1 MKLAGLILLMAGLVI
16 ASDSFVG
23 TWRANPAKTKGPD
36 SKKLETLSIDDMGPD
51 QYRVT
56 RTGADGK
63 NDTYGLTFDGKEHTG
78 EAGSSALGVRV
89 GKRQLRNTLKGPKGT
104 LISEWIVSPDGKQLT
119 NSRKGT
125 GTATG
130 RQIDEVLIYDK
141 QP

>member
-1 MKLAGLILLMAGLVI
+1 MKLAVFLLATAIAL

-23 TWRANPAKTKGPD
+23 TWRANAAKTQGPET
-36 SKKLETLSIDDMGPD
+36 KKLETLSIDDMGPD

-63 NDTYGLTFDGKEHTG
+63 TDTYGLTFDGKEHTG

-104 LISEWIVSPDGKQLT
+104 LISEWVVSTDGKHLT
-119 NSRKGT
+119 NNRKGT
-125 GTATG
+125 GTVTG
-130 RQIDEVLIYDK
+130 RLIDEVLIYDK